1 MFAVVIEWIESIGN
15 SPDLMNWVVLPLMIF
30 CARLTD
36 VTLGTL
42 RIVFVAR
49 GRKKIAPLL
58 GFVEVLI
65 WLAAIGQVMQN
76 LNNVACY
83 LAWAGGFAM
92 GNLLGI
98 IIEERLALGLQ
109 VVRII
114 TAGPPAILAQTLH
127 AAGFGVTRVDA
138 HGIEGRVDLVFTII
152 RRKDLNALRAIVRA
166 NDPKAFYSV
175 EDVRAASDLVYSPS
189 GQVQSSRGI
198 FASIFP
204 VRKAL

>member
-1 MFAVVIEWIESIGN
+1 MEWIESIRN
-15 SPDLMNWVVLPLMIF
+15 SPELMNWVILPLMIF
-30 CARLTD
+30 FARLTD

-58 GFVEVLI
+58 GFFEVLI

-92 GNLLGI
+92 GNLMGI
-98 IIEERLALGLQ
+98 IIEEKLALGLQ

-114 TAGPPAILAQTLH
+114 TAGQPGALAQQLH
-127 AAGFGVTRVDA
+127 GAGFGATRVDA
-138 HGIEGRVDLVFTII
+138 HGLEGRVDLVFTII
-152 RRKDLNALRAIVRA
+152 RRKDLNTVRAIVRTH
-166 NDPKAFYSV
+166 DPKAFYSV
-175 EDVRAASDLVYSPS
+175 EDVRVASDLVYSPTGAATGS
-189 GQVQSSRGI
+189 PSI